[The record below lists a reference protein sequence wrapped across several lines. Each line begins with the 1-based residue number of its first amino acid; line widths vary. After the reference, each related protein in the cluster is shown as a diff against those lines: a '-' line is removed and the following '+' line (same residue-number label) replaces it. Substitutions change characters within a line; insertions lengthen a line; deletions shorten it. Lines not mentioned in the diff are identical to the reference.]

1 MKTFKY
7 FLIIILLGTN
17 CTTLHSKCLKLIA
30 EVNIDDMDWESA
42 NQIAVSLAN
51 KKSVGK
57 FLAISPLNGINNI
70 LKEKSISPE
79 TNDIVI
85 SFESNAMTKYY
96 FYSDFSKNINALL
109 PYITTTGKPKYR
121 GYDTVVYYTKGNK
134 QTHEIDFTETK
145 THINSAIIINLQ
157 LNLSKISESEK
168 NNFFRKRSLIFPI
181 DISTNRWIYDIKLM
195 KIYVLE

>member
-1 MKTFKY
+1 
-7 FLIIILLGTN
+7 
-17 CTTLHSKCLKLIA
+17 
-30 EVNIDDMDWESA
+30 
-42 NQIAVSLAN
+42 
-51 KKSVGK
+51 
-57 FLAISPLNGINNI
+57 
-70 LKEKSISPE
+70 
-79 TNDIVI
+79 
-85 SFESNAMTKYY
+85 MTKYY